1 MSMTS
6 HEKPTGL
13 SVASVLPGVFVA
25 GAPRRSM
32 RRPFHRGLI
41 GLVCAALLIAPG
53 AAVVSAQPPAPP
65 TPAPEMKPHAPPD
78 ELGRGTPRGTVVG
91 FLQATRWRDYKAAA
105 EYLDLRRVPRA
116 QVATEGPILARHLR
130 VILDNTLLIDPDAL
144 SDNPDGSRDDGLPA
158 MRELVGRIATDHGPM
173 SILLERVPRDDGV
186 LIWKF
191 AQSTVARIPDLYREF
206 GYGPVGEVL
215 PPVLVERRPLGI
227 ALWQWG
233 ALFLLAGLAVL
244 LARLIVAIGLRV
256 LRVVLRQK
264 PVGDA
269 VKLPPE
275 AVPPLRLLVAVG
287 VFHAGRIALA
297 LPVAVRPAF
306 NTVEGVITVIA
317 VTWLATRLMD
327 VVRDMA
333 RLAVI
338 ARGQMATLPVVDLA
352 QRAAKLLI
360 LVLGLLT
367 VLDVLGINVTALVAG
382 LGVGGIAVALAAQ
395 KTVEHLFGGLTL
407 IADQPVKVGD
417 FCKFGDQVG
426 TVERIGLRST
436 RLRTLD
442 RTVVSVPNGDFANL
456 RLENFAERDRIWL
469 KATLGLRYET
479 TPDQLRHVLVR
490 LRELLYAHP
499 RIDPDPA
506 RVRFVGFG
514 PYTLDVEIYAY
525 VRTADFNEFLGVR
538 EDLYLRIMDV
548 VAASGTGFAFP
559 SQTQYSGAEGLDAAR
574 AHQAESEVARWRAEG
589 ALPLPE
595 FPAERVTSLRD
606 TLDYPPKGSAQA
618 RRQAE

>member
-1 MSMTS
+1 MTPDV
-6 HEKPTGL
+6 KP
-13 SVASVLPGVFVA
+13 A
-25 GAPRRSM
+25 
-32 RRPFHRGLI
+32 RRPTRRATLRALI
-41 GLVCAALLIAPG
+41 GVVGVGLLIALG
-53 AAVVSAQPPAPP
+53 AECLSAQAPGSS
-65 TPAPEMKPHAPPD
+65 TPAPESKPPGLVD
-78 ELGRGTPRGTVVG
+78 EFGRGTPRGTVTG
-91 FLQATRWRDYKAAA
+91 FLQATSRRDYRGAA

-116 QVATEGPILARHLR
+116 QVVTEGPMLARHLR
-130 VILDNTLLIDPDAL
+130 VILDNTLLIDPDLL
-144 SDNPDGSRDDGLPA
+144 SESLEGSRDDGLPPN
-158 MRELVGRIATDHGPM
+158 RELLGRIATNQGPM
-173 SILLERVPRDDGV
+173 SILLEHVPRDDGV

-215 PPVLVERRPLGI
+215 PPVLVERRPFGI
-227 ALWQWG
+227 ALWQWI
-233 ALFLLAGLAVL
+233 ALIVLAGLAVL
-244 LARLIVAIGLRV
+244 LARLLVALGLRV
-256 LRVVLRQK
+256 LRFVRRRK
-264 PVGDA
+264 PVADA
-269 VKLPPE
+269 VKLPPQ

-297 LPVAVRPAF
+297 LPVAVQPTF
-306 NTVEGVITVIA
+306 NLVEGLITVVA
-317 VTWLATRLMD
+317 VTWLGMRLMD

-338 ARGQMATLPVVDLA
+338 GRGQMATLPVVDFA
-352 QRAAKLLI
+352 QRVAKLVV

-367 VLDVLGINVTALVAG
+367 LLGVLGVNVTALIAG

-417 FCKFGDQVG
+417 FCRFGDQVG
-426 TVERIGLRST
+426 TVERIGMRST
-436 RLRTLD
+436 RVRTLD
-442 RTVVSVPNGDFANL
+442 RTVLAVPNGEFANL

-469 KATLGLRYET
+469 RTTLGLRYET
-479 TPDQLRHVLVR
+479 TPDQLRHVLVH

-514 PYTLDVEIYAY
+514 AYTLDVEIYAY
-525 VRTADFNEFLGVR
+525 VRTADYNEFLAVR

-559 SQTQYSGAEGLDAAR
+559 SQTQYRSDEGIDAAR
-574 AHQAESEVARWRAEG
+574 ARLAETEVEQWRADG
-589 ALPLPE
+589 TLPMPE

>member
-1 MSMTS
+1 MAPARGWT
-6 HEKPTGL
+6 HHGL
-13 SVASVLPGVFVA
+13 
-25 GAPRRSM
+25 R
-32 RRPFHRGLI
+32 RGLI
-41 GLVCAALLIAPG
+41 GLAGVALLIALSAPG
-53 AAVVSAQPPAPP
+53 LSAQAPAPP
-65 TPAPEMKPHAPPD
+65 NATPDAKPHAPPD
-78 ELGRGTPRGTVVG
+78 ELGRGAPRGTVMG
-91 FLQATRWRDYKAAA
+91 FLQATRAKDYKAAA
-105 EYLDLRRVPRA
+105 EYLDLRRLSRA
-116 QVATEGPILARHLR
+116 QQATEGPTLARHLR
-130 VILDNTLLIDPDAL
+130 VILDNTLLIDPEAF
-144 SDNPDGSRDDGLPA
+144 SDHPDGSRDDGLPA
-158 MRELVGRIATDHGPM
+158 TRELVGRISSDQGPL

-227 ALWQWG
+227 ALWQWI
-233 ALFLLAGLAVL
+233 ALLILAGVAVL
-244 LARLIVAIGLRV
+244 LARLIAAVGLFV
-256 LRVVLRQK
+256 LRLLLRGK
-264 PVGDA
+264 PAGGA
-269 VKLPPE
+269 LKLPPE
-275 AVPPLRLLVAVG
+275 ALPPLRLLLAVG

-306 NTVEGVITVIA
+306 NAIEGLIAVIA

-333 RLAVI
+333 RLAVM
-338 ARGQMATLPVVDLA
+338 ARGQMAALPVVDLA
-352 QRAAKLLI
+352 QRAAKVVI

-417 FCKFGDQVG
+417 YCRFGDQSG

-442 RTVVSVPNGDFANL
+442 RTVVSVPNGDFANM

-469 KATLGLRYET
+469 RATLGLRYDT

-499 RIDPDPA
+499 RVDPDPA

-514 PYTLDVEIYAY
+514 AYTLDVEIFAY
-525 VRTADFNEFLGVR
+525 VRTADINEFLGVR

-559 SQTQYSGAEGLDAAR
+559 SQTHYTSTEGVDAAR
-574 AHQAESEVARWRAEG
+574 ARHAEAEVEQWRAEG
-589 ALPLPE
+589 TLPLPE
-595 FPAERVTSLRD
+595 FPAERVTGLRD
-606 TLDYPPKGSAQA
+606 TLDYPPRGSAQA
-618 RRQAE
+618 RRQAG